1 MSNRMHSTYHGNSSS
16 EQQNNPI
23 EDMLLLQSP
32 GVATSDYNYPFHRE
46 ILIFSVLNK
55 SKNSWYD
62 L

>member
-1 MSNRMHSTYHGNSSS
+1 MHSTYHGNSSS

-55 SKNSWYD
+55 SKNS
-62 L
+62 